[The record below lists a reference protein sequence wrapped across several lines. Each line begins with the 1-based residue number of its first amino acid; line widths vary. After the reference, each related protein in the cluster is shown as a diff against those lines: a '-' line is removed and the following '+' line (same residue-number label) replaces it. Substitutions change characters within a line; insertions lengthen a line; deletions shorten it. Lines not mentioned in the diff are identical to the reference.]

1 MMSPIAMITTS
12 LCGRLRRGSVRCI
25 TSVSCSSADEHV
37 DPWDI
42 LQDLP
47 INDGKGKDELR
58 IPLPTKLSPT
68 SLETFK

>member
-1 MMSPIAMITTS
+1 LAAA
-12 LCGRLRRGSVRCI
+12 VD
-25 TSVSCSSADEHV
+25 AV

-42 LQDLP
+42 IRNLP
-47 INDGKGKDELR
+47 INDGKDKDDELR

>member
-1 MMSPIAMITTS
+1 MMMSPIAMITTS
-12 LCGRLRRGSVRCI
+12 LSGLRRGSVRCV
-25 TSVSCSSADEHV
+25 TSLAAAVDAV

-42 LQDLP
+42 IRNLP
-47 INDGKGKDELR
+47 INDGKDKDDELR